1 MNIIHIR
8 ADGTVE
14 KSIEGTVIRSK
25 EFYEILNAIQKKRSK
40 KKNGKETHHEA
51 AH

>member
-1 MNIIHIR
+1 MIKYYKELENP
-8 ADGTVE
+8 
-14 KSIEGTVIRSK
+14 K